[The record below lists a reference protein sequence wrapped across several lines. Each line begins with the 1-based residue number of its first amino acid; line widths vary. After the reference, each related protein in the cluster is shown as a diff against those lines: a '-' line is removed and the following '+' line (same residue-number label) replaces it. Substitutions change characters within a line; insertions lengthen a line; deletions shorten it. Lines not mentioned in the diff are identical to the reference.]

1 MLTHKPDT
9 NKYTLFSSISIKFK
23 NRPNSSVVLEIRAV
37 AAYGDKDWLRKNT
50 REVSWVLETFCLL
63 TRMFA
68 ACVCVFVKIHG
79 IVFLR
84 SVNSSAHIF
93 YLKRY
98 IKRKKKYWV
107 EIVLEKTSAAPNCV
121 RNLARPLSSLR
132 ISSPQAAPQGSTW
145 SPKVNPSTKHGGYT
159 GTKQPPGGAEILH
172 SNIGPP
178 SLQILN
184 IFQNK
189 CSSFQVVMTNHD
201 ESICAVV
208 YNRQNVSRRWG

>member
-1 MLTHKPDT
+1 M
-9 NKYTLFSSISIKFK
+9 SIR
-23 NRPNSSVVLEIRAV
+23 NVLSL
-37 AAYGDKDWLRKNT
+37 DKD
-50 REVSWVLETFCLL
+50 VCGV
-63 TRMFA
+63 
-68 ACVCVFVKIHG
+68 CVCVCQNSWNCILKIREFQCTYILSQKIHKKEKKILSG
-79 IVFLR
+79 NCARKDL
-84 SVNSSAHIF
+84 SCSKLCTQLGSASELTTYF
-93 YLKRY
+93 
-98 IKRKKKYWV
+98 
-107 EIVLEKTSAAPNCV
+107 
-121 RNLARPLSSLR
+121 
-132 ISSPQAAPQGSTW
+132 SSPGRPQGSTW

-208 YNRQNVSRRWG
+208 YNRQNVSRR